1 MHPLVCSQLRCGACL
16 THAAPLNSQTAAMG
30 ISAPLK
36 LRRAVPA
43 VTLLGGLSL
52 VLFWAKFFNDQ
63 PPVTDDEFTALVM
76 CFAATFFVRPVL
88 AFRPLALRL

>member
-1 MHPLVCSQLRCGACL
+1 
-16 THAAPLNSQTAAMG
+16 MG
-30 ISAPLK
+30 VSAPLK
-36 LRRAVPA
+36 LWRALPSVA
-43 VTLLGGLSL
+43 LLGGLSL
-52 VLFWAKFFNDQ
+52 VLFKAKFFNDQ